1 MSGFILVVPLLL
13 SADPAVSEWSSAVA
27 AIRAVDQFGRGHAE
41 ATRAWPRVTE
51 LPAERLAEL
60 LAAFDGANPL
70 AANWLRSAGE
80 AIIQRDGLSQVPPA
94 VLRDWVLER
103 RHDARGR
110 QWAYELLVRIEPQT
124 AEQLGPRLLDDPSAE
139 LRRDVVQRLIDEA
152 DALERGSA
160 QKATVA
166 EAYRRALRYA
176 VERDQV
182 RAIADSLRRRGE
194 AVDLP
199 RHFGLLR
206 HWHLIGPFDNTGGRG
221 FAAEYPPDRAIDL
234 AAEYPGKHG
243 PVRWSAHTT
252 KGDDAMIDF
261 NQLLGEEKAVAA
273 YAFAR
278 FTAPGKTEAEL
289 RLSSPNA
296 VKVWLNGRP
305 VAAFEIYHAGSQFDQ
320 YAARVRLKEG
330 VNEVL
335 VKVCQN
341 EQTQSW
347 ARVWKLQLRVCDQAG
362 AGIALQDSVV
372 VPQPQRDESP

>member
-1 MSGFILVVPLLL
+1 MSAFFLVVPLLL

-27 AIRAVDQFGRGHAE
+27 AILAVDQFGRGHAE

-51 LPAERLAEL
+51 LPAERLTEL

-70 AANWLRSAGE
+70 AANWLRAAGE
-80 AIIQRDGLSQVPPA
+80 AIIQRDGLNQVSPD
-94 VLRDWVLER
+94 VLSAWVLDR

-110 QWAYELLVRIEPQT
+110 QWAYELLVRIDSR
-124 AEQLGPRLLDDPSAE
+124 AGEQLGPRLLDDPSAE
-139 LRRDVVQRLIDEA
+139 LRRDAVQRLIDKA
-152 DALERGSA
+152 DALDPTGTQTGA
-160 QKATVA
+160 VV

-176 VERDQV
+176 VDRDQV
-182 RAIADSLRRRGE
+182 RAIAEALRRRGSP
-194 AVDLP
+194 VDLP

-206 HWHLIGPFDNTGGRG
+206 QWHLIGPFDNTGGRG
-221 FAAEYPPDRAIDL
+221 FSAEYPPELAIDL

-243 PVRWSAHTT
+243 PVRWSAHTL
-252 KGDDAMIDF
+252 KGDDAVIDF
-261 NQLLGEEKAVAA
+261 NERLGEEKAVAA

-278 FTAPGKTEAEL
+278 FTAPGQTEAEL

-320 YAARVRLKEG
+320 YVARVRLKEG

-362 AGIALQDSVV
+362 SGIALQEPA
-372 VPQPQRDESP
+372 VPQTQPSESP